1 MIFGKKR
8 SKKERKR
15 SVLIIEEMVTD
26 NNGLPVLNFGD
37 DVLAAKEAQI
47 QQILNPKKI
56 NKKLG
61 PIYTKHFFDD
71 NK

>member
-61 PIYTKHFFDD
+61 PIYTKHIFDD